1 MHLCLVLGCSL
12 LSWRLLAVGRPQLL
26 LLLPHIHL
34 RLLAPI
40 QLLQH
45 LLHLLPLGLALLL
58 DAHLLICC
66 SSCLATALISAAM
79 ELLRPLPE
87 HSPLTS

>member
-66 SSCLATALISAAM
+66 SSCGCLLGYCADICCDGAAEAAAAL
-79 ELLRPLPE
+79 
-87 HSPLTS
+87 